1 MGLLDFLLE
10 TGLWVVVGGVG
21 VVVLAVAM
29 ARAIRDWLMVY
40 TQFAQ
45 RLNERREGDD
55 GDD

>member
-1 MGLLDFLLE
+1 MGLLEFLLE
-10 TGLWVVVGGVG
+10 TGLWLVAGLGAMALLVVA
-21 VVVLAVAM
+21 L

-45 RLNERREGDD
+45 WLNERREGDD